1 MPTHVFILYSYK
13 PGVQGAEAARCLS
26 KALPTRRCS
35 AVLLVATAQ
44 SAAQPI
50 ALLRGAGISMG
61 ISQLSGIRP
70 AKRHI
75 FQRPA
80 LQGHRTELGQV
91 TPRAPRGR
99 GVVTAVPEA
108 PLETPVCACCAFLA
122 WFFVLFFNVKEGRN
136 ETICLGRSG
145 MDSRKVL
152 FWVNVK
158 HFTGAL
164 SPCVCVCVCTRCWSL
179 F

>member
-1 MPTHVFILYSYK
+1 MP
-13 PGVQGAEAARCLS
+13 R
-26 KALPTRRCS
+26 RRCC
-35 AVLLVATAQ
+35 AVLLVATAR

-50 ALLRGAGISMG
+50 ALLRGAGMSMAV
-61 ISQLSGIRP
+61 SQLSGIAP

-75 FQRPA
+75 FQCPA
-80 LQGHRTELGQV
+80 CQGDWTELGQV
-91 TPRAPRGR
+91 TPRAPPATVLLRHGWR
-99 GVVTAVPEA
+99 RPSVPAVPFS
-108 PLETPVCACCAFLA
+108 PFFL
-122 WFFVLFFNVKEGRN
+122 FSHVKEGRN

-164 SPCVCVCVCTRCWSL
+164 SPCVYVCVLLVFVLSGPSWLSTALNVNKPPTKRLSS
-179 F
+179 FHG

>member
-1 MPTHVFILYSYK
+1 MP
-13 PGVQGAEAARCLS
+13 R
-26 KALPTRRCS
+26 RRCS
-35 AVLLVATAQ
+35 AVLLVATAR

-50 ALLRGAGISMG
+50 ALLRGAGMSMAV
-61 ISQLSGIRP
+61 SQLSGISP
-70 AKRHI
+70 AKKHI
-75 FQRPA
+75 FQCPA
-80 LQGHRTELGQV
+80 CQGDWTERGQV
-91 TPRAPRGR
+91 TPRPRRPRCCSG
-99 GVVTAVPEA
+99 TAGDA
-108 PLETPVCACCAFLA
+108 RLCLLCLFL
-122 WFFVLFFNVKEGRN
+122 LFFFLIHVKEGRN

-164 SPCVCVCVCTRCWSL
+164 SPCVYCWSL